1 MSGFYNNWL
10 KVQHPNKIYTQT
22 TSEGFQKPFY
32 FGGSQVPNILSNNQ
46 YIEKNINGGYVNE
59 LFRGHLSKPK
69 PNQYSNSY
77 SKIIRPSNQNN

>member
-10 KVQHPNKIYTQT
+10 KVQHPDKVYMQS

-32 FGGSQVPNILSNNQ
+32 FGGSQVPLVLSNEQ
-46 YIEKNINGGYVNE
+46 YIKKNINGGYINE
-59 LFRGHLSKPK
+59 LYRGNLSKPRT
-69 PNQYSNSY
+69 NQYSNSY